1 MNRHN
6 RLNILQY
13 NVRKSRDMVMASL
26 LRDPGIDDFD
36 IIALQ
41 EPWKNPYTA
50 TTHHPAKNKFHLC
63 YPTGHTEGTARVCF
77 FINKKIDQA
86 RWRFEERTRDICS
99 IIVDPTDNQQSQ
111 ERVIIHNIYNP
122 PKNSSNRQSAL
133 PQIREALRQYHADEQ
148 VLLGD
153 FNLHHPLWGGLN
165 REVTDLE
172 SEDLIDIIG
181 EFALHNTLP
190 PGTVTYE
197 EGRAQTTIDLCLVTT
212 GLIDKVTKSEVD
224 RQLDHDSDHLP
235 ISTTLDLA
243 VQRLEKKPRKD
254 WKRLDEK
261 LYTKTLRHSLPPL
274 RRPLTK
280 TALNAYTG
288 EVASAIQD
296 AIHKAV
302 PDTHPSSYARAGW
315 TEECRAALAE
325 TKRLKRAH
333 SQHHTE
339 ETWEA
344 YRAARNHKA
353 RTISKALRKAH
364 RDRIEQATESPDA
377 LWKLARWARTRHD
390 QSTGPILRI
399 QHPNT

>member
-26 LRDPGIDDFD
+26 LRDPGIYDFD
-36 IIALQ
+36 IIAIQ

-50 TTHHPAKNKFHLC
+50 TTHHPAKNRFHLC
-63 YPTGHTEGTARVCF
+63 YPTGDTEGSARVCF
-77 FINKKIDQA
+77 FVNKKIDQT

-99 IIVDPTDNQQSQ
+99 IVIDQTDDQQSQ
-111 ERVIIHNIYNP
+111 ERVVIHNVYNL
-122 PKNSSNRQSAL
+122 PKTSSNRQSAL
-133 PQIREALRQYHADEQ
+133 PQVREALEHHQTNEE

-153 FNLHHPLWGGLN
+153 FNLHHPLWGGPN
-165 REVTDLE
+165 REATDPE

-181 EFALHNTLP
+181 DFALHNTLT

-197 EGRAQTTIDLCLVTT
+197 EGQAQSTIDLCLVTT
-212 GLIDKVTKSEVD
+212 GLIDRVIKSEVD
-224 RQLDHDSDHLP
+224 RNLDHDSDHLP

-243 VQRLEKKPRKD
+243 VQRLEKTPRKN

-280 TALNAYTG
+280 TALNTYTS
-288 EVASAIQD
+288 EVTSAIQN
-296 AIHKAV
+296 AISKAV
-302 PDTHPSSYARAGW
+302 PNTLPSSHARAGW
-315 TEECRAALAE
+315 TEECRTVLAE
-325 TKRLKRAH
+325 AKRLKRVH
-333 SQHHTE
+333 SRHHTA

-344 YRAARNHKA
+344 YRAARNYKA
-353 RTISKALRKAH
+353 RTISKALQKAH
-364 RDRIEQATESPDA
+364 RDSIEQAAESPDA
-377 LWKLARWARTRHD
+377 LWKLAR
-390 QSTGPILRI
+390 
-399 QHPNT
+399 

>member
-26 LRDPGIDDFD
+26 LRDPRTYDFD
-36 IIALQ
+36 IIAVQ

-50 TTHHPAKNKFHLC
+50 TTHHPAKDKFHLC
-63 YPTGHTEGTARVCF
+63 YPTGQTEGTARVCF
-77 FINKKIDQA
+77 FINKTINQA

-99 IIVDPTDNQQSQ
+99 IILDPTDDQQSR
-111 ERVIIHNIYNP
+111 ERVVIHNVYNP
-122 PKNSSNRQSAL
+122 PKTSSNRQSAL
-133 PQIREALRQYHADEQ
+133 PQVREALRQHQTNEQ

-181 EFALHNTLP
+181 DFALYNTLP

-197 EGRAQTTIDLCLVTT
+197 EGRSQTTIDLCLVTT

-224 RQLDHDSDHLP
+224 RDLDHDSDHLP
-235 ISTTLDLA
+235 ISTTLDLT
-243 VQRLEKKPRKD
+243 VQRIEKKPRKD

-261 LYTKTLRHSLPPL
+261 LYTKTLRHSLPPF

-280 TALNAYTG
+280 TALDAYTG
-288 EVASAIQD
+288 EVTTAIQN
-296 AIHKAV
+296 AISKTV
-302 PDTHPSSYARAGW
+302 PDTLPSPYARAGW
-315 TEECRAALAE
+315 TEECRAVLAE

-333 SQHHTE
+333 SRHHTE
-339 ETWEA
+339 ESWEA
-344 YRAARNHKA
+344 YRVARNHKA

-364 RDRIEQATESPDA
+364 RDRIEQASESPDA
-377 LWKLARWARTRHD
+377 LWKLAKWARTRHN
-390 QSTGPILRI
+390 QSTGSIPPY
-399 QHPNT
+399 HV

>member
-26 LRDPGIDDFD
+26 LRDSQIDDFD
-36 IIALQ
+36 IIAIQ

-63 YPTGHTEGTARVCF
+63 YPTGHTEDTARVCF
-77 FINKKIDQA
+77 FINKKMDQA

-99 IIVDPTDNQQSQ
+99 IIVDPTDDLQTHG
-111 ERVIIHNIYNP
+111 RVIIHNVYNP
-122 PKNSSNRQSAL
+122 PKTSSNRQSAL
-133 PQIREALRQYHADEQ
+133 PHVREALMQYHAVEQ

-181 EFALHNTLP
+181 DFALHNTLP

-197 EGRAQTTIDLCLVTT
+197 EGWAQTTIDLCLVTT
-212 GLIDKVTKSEVD
+212 GLIDRVTRSEVD
-224 RQLDHDSDHLP
+224 RNLDHDSDHLP

-261 LYTKTLRHSLPPL
+261 QYTKTLRHSLPPL

-280 TALNAYTG
+280 TALDAYTS
-288 EVASAIQD
+288 EVTFAI
-296 AIHKAV
+296 
-302 PDTHPSSYARAGW
+302 
-315 TEECRAALAE
+315 
-325 TKRLKRAH
+325 
-333 SQHHTE
+333 
-339 ETWEA
+339 
-344 YRAARNHKA
+344 
-353 RTISKALRKAH
+353 
-364 RDRIEQATESPDA
+364 
-377 LWKLARWARTRHD
+377 
-390 QSTGPILRI
+390 
-399 QHPNT
+399 